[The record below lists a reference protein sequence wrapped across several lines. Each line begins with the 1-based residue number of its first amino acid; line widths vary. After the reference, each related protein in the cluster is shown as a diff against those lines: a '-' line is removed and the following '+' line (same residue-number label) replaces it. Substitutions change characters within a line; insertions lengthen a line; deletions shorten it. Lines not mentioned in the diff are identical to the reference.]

1 MDLAAA
7 ADGAGGDADPVGG
20 FNAGIDVG
28 HVSRSKGSGA
38 RTGFPDVE
46 HRPSLRRYYP
56 DQVRRVADYSALN
69 LRLRARLPGDGVTI
83 AVRGAKGKGEQPVRR
98 ASQTRP
104 TLRAMPAV
112 RRVST
117 GKREG
122 PNRPKWPTAPAPAN
136 CAPRPEKHTCP

>member
-83 AVRGAKGKGEQPVRR
+83 AVRGAKGQGIQPARSASRTPPTIR
-98 ASQTRP
+98 AI
-104 TLRAMPAV
+104 PAV
-112 RRVST
+112 RTSEGRWD
-117 GKREG
+117 GKEG
-122 PNRPKWPTAPAPAN
+122 
-136 CAPRPEKHTCP
+136 

>member
-69 LRLRARLPGDGVTI
+69 LRLRARLPGDGEIGRAHVCTPVTN
-83 AVRGAKGKGEQPVRR
+83 AHLVCRR
-98 ASQTRP
+98 
-104 TLRAMPAV
+104 LLD
-112 RRVST
+112 
-117 GKREG
+117 K
-122 PNRPKWPTAPAPAN
+122 K
-136 CAPRPEKHTCP
+136 

>member
-1 MDLAAA
+1 MRVEVDLAHRDADVAAGGRGDMDLAAA

-56 DQVRRVADYSALN
+56 DQVRRVAAYSALN
-69 LRLRARLPGDGVTI
+69 LRLRARLPGDGAI
-83 AVRGAKGKGEQPVRR
+83 GR
-98 ASQTRP
+98 ASCRE
-104 TLRAMPAV
+104 
-112 RRVST
+112 RV
-117 GKREG
+117 GQ
-122 PNRPKWPTAPAPAN
+122 
-136 CAPRPEKHTCP
+136 CV

>member
-56 DQVRRVADYSALN
+56 DQVRRVAAYSALN
-69 LRLRARLPGDGVTI
+69 LRLRARPPGAGVTRELLGGKG
-83 AVRGAKGKGEQPVRR
+83 RGAQPVR
-98 ASQTRP
+98 P
-104 TLRAMPAV
+104 
-112 RRVST
+112 
-117 GKREG
+117 
-122 PNRPKWPTAPAPAN
+122 PAPK
-136 CAPRPEKHTCP
+136 PK